1 MSRNLI
7 KNEVISDYNYLVLG
21 HRGFLGKLIQEK
33 LESLGKEV
41 RTIEERLTIENVQSL
56 LVNNI
61 NPNTRIF
68 NCIASGVTPNT
79 GEESTNFY
87 TNFELLHAQLE
98 ALRKL
103 NFSQFL
109 HFASYNEGLD
119 TTKTVISRSH
129 YINSKLKGSNTC
141 RSYMEHD
148 QRIRLMHLPTV
159 IDSTQPKG
167 RFFTDFIHAS
177 LESKQFHIN
186 SPEAELQ
193 MITFRDLWTFYE
205 SQDHN
210 MNELQSTLA
219 PKDAIF
225 TVYGFAKELN
235 TILIR
240 FDLNPVE
247 IILPEHYTLKVEMLQ
262 EAEMPIDFLYQLEQS
277 IKLMLKL

>member
-1 MSRNLI
+1 MSHNLI
-7 KNEVISDYNYLVLG
+7 KNEVISNYNYLVLG

-56 LVNNI
+56 LVKNI
-61 NPNTRIF
+61 NLNTRIF

-87 TNFELLHAQLE
+87 TNFELLHVQLE
-98 ALRKL
+98 ALKKL

-129 YINSKLKGSNTC
+129 YINSKLKGSNIC

-148 QRIRLMHLPTV
+148 QRIKLMHLPTV

-205 SQDHN
+205 STDH
-210 MNELQSTLA
+210 MNGLQSTLA

-247 IILPEHYTLKVEMLQ
+247 IILPEHYKLKVETPL